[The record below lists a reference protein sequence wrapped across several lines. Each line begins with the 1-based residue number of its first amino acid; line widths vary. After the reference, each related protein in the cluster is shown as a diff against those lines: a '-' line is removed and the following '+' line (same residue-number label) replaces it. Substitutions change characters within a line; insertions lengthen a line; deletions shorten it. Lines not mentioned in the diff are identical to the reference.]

1 MKKKDLFLGIN
12 ANVYETLKSKY
23 EDKHE
28 YILPELTLNK
38 NLYSDENL
46 GNFELVSNLKVH
58 NYDTNKSS
66 TFFVNDIN
74 WTSKSIFSTN
84 FIKSIFKANLKNINC
99 KQKILRYI
107 KGIQQMNYLEP

>member
-1 MKKKDLFLGIN
+1 MFLGID

-84 FIKSIFKANLKNINC
+84 FIKSIFKANLKNINYET
-99 KQKILRYI
+99 KILRYI

>member
-1 MKKKDLFLGIN
+1 MFLGID

-66 TFFVNDIN
+66 TFLLMILIGPQKV
-74 WTSKSIFSTN
+74 FSQLTLLRVY
-84 FIKSIFKANLKNINC
+84 LKQI
-99 KQKILRYI
+99 
-107 KGIQQMNYLEP
+107 